1 MNISFVRKGRLSISI
16 KQLKSATIYK
26 NSLELKWA
34 DGKEQELD
42 MSEISKLTITDNL
55 LDAK

>member
-26 NSLELKWA
+26 NSVDLEWA
-34 DGKEQELD
+34 DGKTEELD
-42 MSEISKLTITDNL
+42 MSEISKIIITEDE
-55 LDAK
+55 